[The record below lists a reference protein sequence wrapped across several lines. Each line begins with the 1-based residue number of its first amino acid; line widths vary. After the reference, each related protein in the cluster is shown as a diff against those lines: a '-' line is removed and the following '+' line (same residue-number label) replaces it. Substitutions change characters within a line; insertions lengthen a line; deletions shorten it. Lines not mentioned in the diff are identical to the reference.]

1 MACLAQL
8 MSIVSAFYTNASIS
22 GKIRSISGTG
32 NLWIWHS
39 KKIHYSPIQS
49 YASAV
54 VPDSFILPSQ
64 QSAILASLEKEYGV
78 FHGLIPD
85 LELRRSKI
93 QNLYGFRVKVC
104 TCRKA
109 VLSTVERWNVYQ
121 MMLYWELPDYTYFL
135 ELISDYQTK
144 NFVAN
149 VA

>member
-1 MACLAQL
+1 MDLIFQGNLKMACLTQL

-32 NLWIWHS
+32 NLWIWRS

-64 QSAILASLEKEYGV
+64 QSAILTSLEKEYGV
-78 FHGLIPD
+78 FHGLLPD

-93 QNLYGFRVKVC
+93 QNLNGFRVKVC

-109 VLSTVERWNVYQ
+109 VLQIGATQYLKFE
-121 MMLYWELPDYTYFL
+121 F
-135 ELISDYQTK
+135 
-144 NFVAN
+144 
-149 VA
+149 

>member
-1 MACLAQL
+1 MACLTQL

-32 NLWIWHS
+32 NLWIWRS

-78 FHGLIPD
+78 FHGLLPD

-109 VLSTVERWNVYQ
+109 VMYQRKSFSFESKDIPYLKSLNRTGSFCLARFWLER
-121 MMLYWELPDYTYFL
+121 YFR
-135 ELISDYQTK
+135 
-144 NFVAN
+144 
-149 VA
+149 

>member
-1 MACLAQL
+1 MACLTQL

-32 NLWIWHS
+32 NLWIWRS

-54 VPDSFILPSQ
+54 VPDSFTLPSQ

-104 TCRKA
+104 TCQKA

-135 ELISDYQTK
+135 ELIRDYQTK